1 MNASVPLVTALA
13 LSALLLGCA
22 QQPTGPEREPAS
34 ASEPAEPSS
43 DRADAAQKPE
53 PRAAQPA
60 PTRPFT
66 SDTLYALLAAEIAGS
81 RQQFDIALSN
91 YLQQAHQTRDPQV
104 AARATHIARFLSAN
118 NALLDA
124 ALLWVEVAPDDT
136 EAQLNAALA
145 LVQNGRLQEA
155 FDLSR
160 KLQAKGEHTLFQNI
174 AASASEA
181 TDTQRE
187 RLIDGYLTLLEE
199 YPEHQEL
206 LIGTGLLMQQQ
217 GDLEPALDYASR
229 ALKEAPDS
237 VAATILKA
245 TLLNQL
251 ERSDEAL
258 QTVVGALEDNPES
271 LRLRLQYA
279 RLLTQHDLAMAQE
292 QFEVLVRQEPR
303 DPDLRLS
310 LGIVALERG
319 DTETAQTS
327 FESLL
332 DSDEH
337 ASSANFYLGQLAE
350 RQGRNEEA
358 LLYYLQ
364 VEPGSDFLQA
374 TINIMELLIDSGQLE
389 AANDHMNRMRNRF
402 PDRAADLYL
411 FQARVLL
418 QKGHEESA
426 EALLVNALEAHPTH
440 SDLLYSRAMLYDQ
453 QGRLEA
459 AERDL
464 RNILTYDPHNATA
477 LNALGYILTDKTDRH
492 EEAYELIRQA
502 LALNPEEPAILD
514 SMGWVL
520 YNLGR
525 PEEALPYLQ
534 DAMSA
539 YPDQEIAA
547 HLGEVL
553 WQLGRKEEARAVW
566 QQGLETDP
574 ESELIPATRER
585 LGVDAEGAN
594 Q

>member
-13 LSALLLGCA
+13 LGALLLGCA

-34 ASEPAEPSS
+34 ASESAEPAS
-43 DRADAAQKPE
+43 DTADAAREPE
-53 PRAAQPA
+53 PEAAQPA

-124 ALLWVEVAPDDT
+124 ALLWVEIAPDDT

-155 FDLSR
+155 FELSR
-160 KLQAKGEHTLFQNI
+160 QLQAKGEHTLFQNI
-174 AASASEA
+174 AASAAEA

-187 RLIDGYLTLLEE
+187 RLIDGYLALLEE

>member
-1 MNASVPLVTALA
+1 MNVSVPLVTALA
-13 LSALLLGCA
+13 LGALLLGCA
-22 QQPTGPEREPAS
+22 QQPTEPEREPAD
-34 ASEPAEPSS
+34 ASTEPSS
-43 DRADAAQKPE
+43 ETSDATSEAEDKDE
-53 PRAAQPA
+53 SPA

-81 RQQFDIALSN
+81 RQQFDISLSN

-155 FDLSR
+155 FELSR

-174 AASASEA
+174 AASASDA

-187 RLIDGYLTLLEE
+187 QLIDGYLAMLEE
-199 YPEHQEL
+199 YPEHLEL

-217 GDLEPALDYASR
+217 GNMEPALDYASR
-229 ALKEAPDS
+229 ALAVNPDS

-251 ERSDEAL
+251 ERDDEAL
-258 QTVVGALEDNPES
+258 QTVVTGLEDNPES

-279 RLLTQHDLAMAQE
+279 RLLTQHDLALAQE
-292 QFEVLVRQEPR
+292 QFEVLVRQDPQ

-319 DTETAQTS
+319 DDETARSS

-332 DSDEH
+332 DSDAH
-337 ASSANFYLGQLAE
+337 ASTANYYLGQLAE
-350 RQGRNEEA
+350 SQGRDEDA

-374 TINIMELLIDSGQLE
+374 TLNILDLLIDSDQLE
-389 AANDHMNRMRNRF
+389 AANDHMDRMRNRF

-411 FQARVLL
+411 LQARSLL
-418 QKGHEESA
+418 QKGHEEAA
-426 EALLVNALEAHPTH
+426 EALLGNALQAHPTH
-440 SDLLYSRAMLYDQ
+440 SDLLYTRAMLYDQ
-453 QGRLEA
+453 QDRLEA
-459 AERDL
+459 AEQDL
-464 RNILTYDPHNATA
+464 RAVLKYDPHNATA
-477 LNALGYILTDKTDRH
+477 LNALGYILTDTTDRH

-502 LALNPEEPAILD
+502 LALNPEEPAIMD

-525 PEEALPYLQ
+525 TEEALPYLQ
-534 DAMSA
+534 EAMEA

-553 WQLGRKEEARAVW
+553 WELGREEEAREAW
-566 QQGLETDP
+566 RQGLEADP
-574 ESELIPATRER
+574 DSELIPATRQR
-585 LGVDAEGAN
+585 LGVD

>member
-1 MNASVPLVTALA
+1 MNIRVPLVTALA
-13 LSALLLGCA
+13 LGTLLLGCA
-22 QQPTGPEREPAS
+22 QQPSAPELTP
-34 ASEPAEPSS
+34 SEPAPKPGAQRQAPPEEPPS
-43 DRADAAQKPE
+43 APEAA
-53 PRAAQPA
+53 A
-60 PTRPFT
+60 PTRAFT

-104 AARATHIARFLSAN
+104 AARATHIARFLSADN
-118 NALLDA
+118 DLLDA
-124 ALLWVEVAPDDT
+124 ALLWVEVAPEDS
-136 EAQLNAALA
+136 EAQLNAASA
-145 LVQNGRLQEA
+145 LVQSGRLQEA
-155 FDLSR
+155 FELSR

-187 RLIDGYLTLLEE
+187 QLIDGYLDLLET
-199 YPEHQEL
+199 YPDHQEL
-206 LIGTGLLMQQQ
+206 LIGTGLLLQQQ
-217 GDLEPALDYASR
+217 GDLESALTLANR
-229 ALKEAPDS
+229 ALKASPDGES
-237 VAATILKA
+237 ATILKA

-251 ERSDEAL
+251 DRSDEAL
-258 QTVVGALEDNPES
+258 QAVVAALEDDPES

-279 RLLTQHDLAMAQE
+279 RLLTQHDLGLAQE
-292 QFEVLVRQEPR
+292 QFEVLVRQDPE

-319 DTETAQTS
+319 DIETAQAS

-332 DSDEH
+332 DSEAH
-337 ASSANFYLGQLAE
+337 ASSANYYLGQLAE

-374 TINIMELLIDSGQLE
+374 TLNIMELLVDSNQLE
-389 AANDHMNRMRNRF
+389 AANDHMNRMRTRF
-402 PDRAADLYL
+402 PDQAADLYL

-418 QKGHEESA
+418 QKGHELNA
-426 EALLVNALEAHPTH
+426 EALLSRALESHPTH
-440 SDLLYSRAMLYDQ
+440 SDLRYTRAMLYDQ
-453 QGRLEA
+453 QNRLEA
-459 AERDL
+459 TERDL
-464 RNILTYDPHNATA
+464 RAILTYDPHNATA
-477 LNALGYILTDKTDRH
+477 LNALGYILTDTTDRH

-502 LALNPEEPAILD
+502 LALSPEEPAILD

-525 PEEALPYLQ
+525 PEDALPYLQ
-534 DAMSA
+534 EAMAA

-553 WQLGRKEEARAVW
+553 WHLGREDDAHTAWRE
-566 QQGLETDP
+566 GLEADP
-574 ESELIPATRER
+574 DSKLIPATKER
-585 LGVDAEGAN
+585 LGVKPGAAD
-594 Q
+594 

>member
-34 ASEPAEPSS
+34 ASEPAEPAS
-43 DRADAAQKPE
+43 DHADAAQKPE

-187 RLIDGYLTLLEE
+187 QLIDGYLALLEE

-337 ASSANFYLGQLAE
+337 ASSANFYLGQLAD

-418 QKGHEESA
+418 QKGHDESA

-534 DAMSA
+534 DAMNA

-553 WQLGRKEEARAVW
+553 WQLGRKEEAREIW

-574 ESELIPATRER
+574 DSELIPATRER
-585 LGVDAEGAN
+585 LGVDAEAAD

>member
-1 MNASVPLVTALA
+1 MNVSVPLVTALA
-13 LSALLLGCA
+13 LGALLLGCA
-22 QQPTGPEREPAS
+22 QQPTEPERES
-34 ASEPAEPSS
+34 APTSEPAEPSS
-43 DRADAAQKPE
+43 DAASATPESSAQAKP
-53 PRAAQPA
+53 PA

-124 ALLWVEVAPDDT
+124 ALLWVEIAPDDT

-155 FDLSR
+155 FELSR

-187 RLIDGYLTLLEE
+187 QLIDGYLALLEE
-199 YPEHQEL
+199 YPDHQEL

-217 GDLEPALDYASR
+217 GDLEPALSYASR
-229 ALKEAPDS
+229 ALKKAPDS

-258 QTVVGALEDNPES
+258 QTVVSALENNPES

-350 RQGRNEEA
+350 RQGRRDDA

-374 TINIMELLIDSGQLE
+374 TINIMELLIDSDQLE

-418 QKGHEESA
+418 QKGHEQAA
-426 EALLVNALEAHPTH
+426 EVLLGNALDAHPTH

-477 LNALGYILTDKTDRH
+477 LNALGYILTDKTERH

-534 DAMSA
+534 DAMKA

-553 WQLGRKEEARAVW
+553 WQLGREEEAREVW
-566 QQGLETDP
+566 REGLETDP
-574 ESELIPATRER
+574 DSELIPATRKR
-585 LGVDAEGAN
+585 LGVDGEEAD

>member
-1 MNASVPLVTALA
+1 
-13 LSALLLGCA
+13 
-22 QQPTGPEREPAS
+22 
-34 ASEPAEPSS
+34 
-43 DRADAAQKPE
+43 
-53 PRAAQPA
+53 
-60 PTRPFT
+60 
-66 SDTLYALLAAEIAGS
+66 
-81 RQQFDIALSN
+81 
-91 YLQQAHQTRDPQV
+91 
-104 AARATHIARFLSAN
+104 
-118 NALLDA
+118 
-124 ALLWVEVAPDDT
+124 
-136 EAQLNAALA
+136 
-145 LVQNGRLQEA
+145 
-155 FDLSR
+155 
-160 KLQAKGEHTLFQNI
+160 
-174 AASASEA
+174 
-181 TDTQRE
+181 
-187 RLIDGYLTLLEE
+187 
-199 YPEHQEL
+199 
-206 LIGTGLLMQQQ
+206 
-217 GDLEPALDYASR
+217 
-229 ALKEAPDS
+229 
-237 VAATILKA
+237 
-245 TLLNQL
+245 
-251 ERSDEAL
+251 
-258 QTVVGALEDNPES
+258 
-271 LRLRLQYA
+271 
-279 RLLTQHDLAMAQE
+279 
-292 QFEVLVRQEPR
+292 
-303 DPDLRLS
+303 
-310 LGIVALERG
+310 
-319 DTETAQTS
+319 
-327 FESLL
+327 
-332 DSDEH
+332 
-337 ASSANFYLGQLAE
+337 
-350 RQGRNEEA
+350 
-358 LLYYLQ
+358 
-364 VEPGSDFLQA
+364 
-374 TINIMELLIDSGQLE
+374 MELLIDSGQLE